1 MTQVLETIPSEPT
14 QTNVQATVISSL
26 TDILTLEGAADYLQV
41 TQDDLLIAI
50 APSAI
55 PTGKSPLPCQ
65 SINGQW
71 RFSKSAIDQW
81 LSIPHTNP
89 QPTHTPD
96 PPDIAA
102 AKRRA
107 LQKVLASWDQPEYED
122 EDTETWTLLEE
133 ALQNST
139 LRCRKG

>member
-14 QTNVQATVISSL
+14 QTAPPAISSS

-55 PTGKSPLPCQ
+55 PTGKSRLPCQ

-89 QPTHTPD
+89 QPTKVFTPD

-102 AKRRA
+102 AKRRR
-107 LQKVLASWDQPEYED
+107 LLEILESWNKPEYED

-139 LRCRKG
+139 LRCRK